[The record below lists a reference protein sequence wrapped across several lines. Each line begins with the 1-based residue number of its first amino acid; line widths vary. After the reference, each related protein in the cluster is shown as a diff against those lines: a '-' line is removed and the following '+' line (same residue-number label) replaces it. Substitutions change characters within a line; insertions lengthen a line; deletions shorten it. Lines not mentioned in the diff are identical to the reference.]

1 MTFGLTPLGFNAK
14 RLADIKQDLE
24 NAMIAQFGDVNIDP
38 QSVFGQQIGVLAK
51 QFADLWE
58 NLEDVYFSQYP
69 NSAEGVALDN
79 VVQLNGITRLAARQ
93 TEVTGVCSGNESTAI
108 PAGSLVKIPNTNNVF
123 SNPSAGVITRNSA
136 YTVDVSVDSTAAQVY
151 TMLLNNQAFIY
162 SLPII
167 TFTGS
172 FIAGNIAVVTLNGVQ
187 LAPVPFNTSNNQTLA
202 DIAAVI
208 AANAAVASTTP
219 TNPNIISIV
228 PALGSSVTIN
238 SIQNTGTGAFPS
250 YAVTFA
256 VPGSV
261 NTVAQYMAAV
271 ITAGSQPLS
280 AVNNLGNFTITADDA
295 DVPFSASAQPGLT
308 ITGQSSPIPFLC
320 QNFGPIPCP
329 ANSLT
334 EILTPIG
341 GWVSINNPKAGV
353 TGRFIETDSEL
364 RIRRANSIRLA
375 GNATVEAI
383 RAHLLQNVPGVTSA
397 LVFENETIIQAEID
411 IVFSIPFVSG
421 NQITISMN
429 SRTLTT
435 ITYATSSVATMTQL
449 ALLLAA
455 QPEIASCTVGGVSN
469 NTLEINMNIFQEV
482 IIDSVN
488 ITGGATQPNY
498 VVKGGR
504 PPKSFEAVV
513 SGGSDADVAEEI
525 WLSKPAGIQTFG
537 NVNGGAGVPIIDSQ
551 GDTQIIF
558 FSRPTPIYIWVQATI
573 SLYSEESF
581 PVNGLQL
588 IAQSILDYGNSLGI
602 GVDVLLQRVQC
613 QIFTVPG
620 VAGAPTFELAAT
632 NSPTDAPSFGT
643 NDIIIEENEIS
654 AWDITRIAL
663 TVV

>member
-51 QFADLWE
+51 QFADIWE

-69 NSAEGVALDN
+69 NSAEGIALDN

-93 TEVTGVCSGNESTAI
+93 TAVTGVCEGNESTGI
-108 PAGSLVKIPNTNNVF
+108 PAGSLVKIPNTNNFF
-123 SNPSAGVITRNSA
+123 SNPAAGVITRNRA
-136 YTVDVSVDSTAAQVY
+136 YSVRVSVDTTAAQIY
-151 TMLLNNQAFIY
+151 TMLLNNQGFIY
-162 SLPII
+162 SLPIL
-167 TFTGS
+167 TLTGAFVS
-172 FIAGNIAVVTLNGVQ
+172 GNVIVVTLNGVQ
-187 LAPVPFNTSNNQTLA
+187 LAPVNFTTNSDTT
-202 DIAAVI
+202 
-208 AANAAVASTTP
+208 NAAVAAQILTDPAVAAVGTP
-219 TNPNIISIV
+219 DGQHIFITPN
-228 PALGSSVTIN
+228 LGFSVTIN
-238 SIQNTGTGAFPS
+238 SVSITGGVSQPS
-250 YAVTFA
+250 YATTFD
-256 VPGSV
+256 VPS
-261 NTVAQYMAAV
+261 TTTQVAQYLAAV
-271 ITAGSQPLS
+271 ISAGSQPVS
-280 AVNNLGNFTITADDA
+280 STNLGGTFTVVADDA
-295 DVPFSASAQPGLT
+295 DVPFAASAQPGLT
-308 ITGQSSPIPFLC
+308 ITDQSSPIPFLC
-320 QNFGPIPCP
+320 QDFGPIPCP

-397 LVFENETIIQAEID
+397 LVFENETIIQDEID
-411 IVFSIPFVSG
+411 IVFGSALVSG
-421 NQITISMN
+421 NQITIWMN
-429 SRTLTT
+429 SRILPT

-449 ALLLAA
+449 ALLLAV

-469 NTLEINMNIFQEV
+469 NTLQINMNIFQEV

-488 ITGGATQPNY
+488 ITGGASQSTY

-558 FSRPTPIYIWVQATI
+558 FSRPTPIYIWVQLTLT
-573 SLYSEESF
+573 LYSEETF
-581 PVNGLQL
+581 PVNGVQL
-588 IAQSILDYGNSLGI
+588 VADSILAYGQSLGI
-602 GVDVLLQRVQC
+602 GVDVLLQRVLC

-620 VAGAPTFELAAT
+620 VASGVMQLAAT
-632 NSPTDAPSFGT
+632 NSPTDSPSFGT
-643 NDIIIEENEIS
+643 NDIVIEENEIS
-654 AWDITRIAL
+654 TWDLTRIAV
-663 TVV
+663 TV